1 MQIVR
6 LALRPNFFTFATVK
20 KTGALILFLLAGIF
34 LFAQDSLRHTGIK
47 PKLIAGPVVGSVTQ
61 NSARVWIEYRGTG
74 QNMLILGDTADKRVY
89 YPTKVSYITN
99 KKGEVALT
107 MDFNGLKPD
116 RLYNILIS
124 IDGWGS
130 NAKYSFRTQADT
142 AVKDFN
148 FILGSCALQMPGIGR
163 IMFPGAADWIFYRM
177 KKKKSD
183 FMVWLGDDVYYLKK
197 DFSSYEGMFKLHTR
211 LRKSFKKYRD
221 FLASQP
227 NYAIW
232 DDHDF
237 GPDNCCSNFRLRDSS
252 LAVFKGMWPNT
263 YPEGEQFRGN
273 YFNFRYYDAEFF
285 MMDCRFFRGVEGDTT
300 GPFLGETQL
309 VWLKNKL
316 LMSDASFK
324 FIGLGTQV
332 VNDNNFGESYADYPH
347 ERDELL
353 DFIAANNVKGVV
365 FLTGDKHYSEL
376 SKRVWNGYPF
386 YDFTCSPLTFP
397 PLPRRLLGAYE
408 NGNRVAGMDYAKRN
422 FGRISFSGPKGNR
435 DMKIEIIG
443 RSGRLR
449 RTTTLNENDL
459 MKKEAVAK

>member
-1 MQIVR
+1 M
-6 LALRPNFFTFATVK
+6 LCNFSTFATVK
-20 KTGALILFLLAGIF
+20 KTGAVLLLLLMGF
-34 LFAQDSLRHTGIK
+34 VLWAQDSTKRIIVK
-47 PKLIAGPVVGSVTQ
+47 PKLIAGPVVGSVTK
-61 NSARVWIEYRGTG
+61 NSARIWIAYSGTG
-74 QNMLILGDTADKRVY
+74 QNMLILGDTAAKRVY
-89 YPTKVSYITN
+89 YPSKVSYITN
-99 KKGEVALT
+99 KKGEIALT
-107 MDFNGLKPD
+107 MDFTGLTPD

-163 IMFPGAADWIFYRM
+163 LAFPGAADWIFYRM

-197 DFSSYEGMFKLHTR
+197 DFSSYEGMFKLHIR
-211 LRKSFKKYRD
+211 LRKTFKKYRE
-221 FLASQP
+221 FLATQP

-285 MMDCRFFRGVEGDTT
+285 MTDDRFFRVEDDTT

-316 LMSDASFK
+316 LMSDAAFK
-324 FIGLGTQV
+324 FIGIGSQV
-332 VNDNNFGESYADYPH
+332 INDNNFGESYADNPR

-353 DFIAANNVKGVV
+353 NFIADNNIKGVV

-376 SKRVWNGYPF
+376 SMRNWNGYPM

-397 PLPRRLLGAYE
+397 PLPRRLLGAYK
-408 NGNRVAGMDYAKRN
+408 NGNRVKHMDYGHRN
-422 FGRISFSGPKGNR
+422 FGRISFTGQPGNR
-435 DMKIEIIG
+435 NMKIEIIG
-443 RSGRLR
+443 RAGHTR
-449 RTTTLNENDL
+449 RQITLNQNQL
-459 MKKEAVAK
+459 QKSKP